1 MWEEFEAECEAR
13 DLDPDLVWMARELL
27 ALEAHPVEELMPLVL
42 GSLIALKDGSTRVP
56 LFPGMKSPVDEVLQ
70 ALGEIPDAAQYERL
84 NELLKGAT
92 TIAGQEEHYR
102 PLLVSK
108 DWLYHQ
114 KTFHLERD
122 LAELLAAR
130 IGPGQF
136 SQGEAKEA
144 LSSLNP
150 EHLSDEQQQAVLT
163 AASSGLSIITGGPGT
178 GKTTIILQLVQTLI
192 ALGVPAERISLAAP
206 TGKAAN
212 RMSEKIHSIPG
223 RPSPRTL
230 HRLLEYSMVQR
241 RFRRDRHNPLRQA
254 FVIVDE
260 ASMIDLHLM
269 RSLME
274 ALGGAQLV
282 LLGDAD
288 QLPSV
293 ESGTVL
299 RDLMPTS
306 GKWGPALVHLR
317 QSFRQSE
324 SDPAGAAILETA
336 SAIQNGSATW
346 EAIPE
351 LKEYGADSGGVHRLG
366 DGSLAHL
373 QRFVARWS
381 DQHVFEQEAWK
392 KLIEHVFVLEEGRF
406 TSTDTL
412 LLDEAFSQL
421 AETRILCVTRKFAR
435 GSEAVN
441 QAIQARYSDNLNG
454 LYEDFGPGMPVMML
468 HNDYGRGLFNG
479 DQGLMVLAEL
489 EDHTSLMAV
498 FMGEDGYRAHHL
510 NALRSQIDVAFAMTV
525 HKAQGSEFDRVSLI
539 LPEEDLPLVT
549 RENLYTALT
558 RARRDVV
565 ILGSGEIFEVG
576 VQRPVRR
583 FSGVGE
589 KLEALGAPQ
598 VE

>member
-27 ALEAHPVEELMPLVL
+27 ALEDHPVEELMPLVL

-56 LFPGMKSPVDEVLQ
+56 LFSGMNSPVDAVLE
-70 ALGEIPDAAQYERL
+70 AMGERLDGAQYERMREVL
-84 NELLKGAT
+84 EGAK

-114 KTFHLERD
+114 KTYHLERD
-122 LAELLAAR
+122 LAELLAAQ
-130 IGPGQF
+130 IGPGAF
-136 SQGEAKEA
+136 SREDAVQA
-144 LSSLNP
+144 LDSLNSAQ
-150 EHLSDEQQQAVLT
+150 LSDEQREAVLT
-163 AASSGLSIITGGPGT
+163 AACSGFSIITGGPGT

-241 RFRRDRHNPLRQA
+241 RFRRDRHNPLRQS

-299 RDLMPTS
+299 RDLMPT
-306 GKWGPALVHLR
+306 KADWGPALVHLR
-317 QSFRQSE
+317 KSFRQSE
-324 SDPAGAAILETA
+324 SDPAGAAILAMA
-336 SAIQNGSATW
+336 SKIQNGSATW
-346 EAIPE
+346 NEIPE
-351 LKEYGADSGGVHRLG
+351 IEEYGVDTGGVHRLG

-373 QRFVARWS
+373 QRFVTRWS
-381 DQHVFEQEAWK
+381 NQHVFEQAVWK
-392 KLIEHVFVLEEGRF
+392 RLIEHVFVLEDGRF
-406 TSTDTL
+406 SSDDTT
-412 LLDEAFSQL
+412 LLDEAFSRL

-441 QAIQARYSDNLNG
+441 QAIQARYTDILNG
-454 LYEDFGPGMPVMML
+454 LYQDFGPGMPVMML

-479 DQGLMVLAEL
+479 DQGLMVLAKM

-510 NALRSQIDVAFAMTV
+510 NALRAQIDVAFAMTV

-598 VE
+598 V